1 MFKDFQVAE
10 AHCDIPCKIYDPA
23 ISQVATLSVIRL
35 IDLLH
40 EIDESDNSLKS
51 IAHRSRLVIEKE
63 AQAKIVKNEVNII
76 WGDYFKAPQ
85 IEAHPNIHTLV
96 HEIMMTAS
104 KCKQDVIRENAEELV
119 KKVNEFGTIFWST
132 KGIETENV
140 VCPYPPELIVSRPK
154 LDSV

>member
-104 KCKQDVIRENAEELV
+104 KCKQDVIRGNAEELV
-119 KKVNEFGTIFWST
+119 KKVNEFATIFWST

>member
-1 MFKDFQVAE
+1 MFKDFQIAE

-23 ISQVATLSVIRL
+23 IPQVAALSVVRL

-104 KCKQDVIRENAEELV
+104 KCKQDVIRGNAEELV
-119 KKVNEFGTIFWST
+119 KKVNEFATIFWLT

>member
-35 IDLLH
+35 IDLLN

-51 IAHRSRLVIEKE
+51 ITHRSRLVIEKE

-76 WGDYFKAPQ
+76 WGDYFKEPQ
-85 IEAHPNIHTLV
+85 IESHPNVHTLV

-104 KCKQDVIRENAEELV
+104 KCKQDIIRENAEELL
-119 KKVNEFGTIFWST
+119 KKVNEFATIFWST
-132 KGIETENV
+132 KGIETENF

-154 LDSV
+154 LNSV

>member
-51 IAHRSRLVIEKE
+51 TAHRSRLVIEKE
-63 AQAKIVKNEVNII
+63 TQAKIVKNEVNII
-76 WGDYFKAPQ
+76 WGDYFKEPQ
-85 IEAHPNIHTLV
+85 IESHPNVHTLV

-104 KCKQDVIRENAEELV
+104 KCKQDIVRENAEGLL
-119 KKVNEFGTIFWST
+119 KKVNEFATIFWST

-140 VCPYPPELIVSRPK
+140 ICPYPPELIVTRPK
-154 LDSV
+154 LNSV

>member
-119 KKVNEFGTIFWST
+119 KKVNEFTTIFWST

>member
-1 MFKDFQVAE
+1 MFKDFQIAE

-85 IEAHPNIHTLV
+85 IEAHPNVHTLV

-119 KKVNEFGTIFWST
+119 KKVNEFATIFWST

>member
-1 MFKDFQVAE
+1 MFKDFQIAE

-23 ISQVATLSVIRL
+23 ISQVAALSVVRL

-40 EIDESDNSLKS
+40 EIDENDNSLKS

-119 KKVNEFGTIFWST
+119 KKVNEFATIFWST

>member
-76 WGDYFKAPQ
+76 WGDYFKALQ
-85 IEAHPNIHTLV
+85 IESHPNVHTLV

-104 KCKQDVIRENAEELV
+104 KCKQDIIRENAEELL
-119 KKVNEFGTIFWST
+119 KKVNEFATIFWST

-140 VCPYPPELIVSRPK
+140 VCPYPPELIVARPK
-154 LDSV
+154 LNSV

>member
-35 IDLLH
+35 IDLLN

-76 WGDYFKAPQ
+76 WGDYFKEPQ
-85 IEAHPNIHTLV
+85 IESHPNVHTLV

-104 KCKQDVIRENAEELV
+104 KCKQDIVRENAEGLL
-119 KKVNEFGTIFWST
+119 KKVNEFATIFWST
-132 KGIETENV
+132 KAIETENV
-140 VCPYPPELIVSRPK
+140 ICPYPPELIVTRPK
-154 LDSV
+154 LNSV

>member
-1 MFKDFQVAE
+1 MFKDFQIAE

-23 ISQVATLSVIRL
+23 ISQVAALSVVRL

-85 IEAHPNIHTLV
+85 IESHPNVHTLV
-96 HEIMMTAS
+96 HEIMMQLMRIIYYSRKLAFTHQLAQNNLGVG
-104 KCKQDVIRENAEELV
+104 QDA
-119 KKVNEFGTIFWST
+119 
-132 KGIETENV
+132 
-140 VCPYPPELIVSRPK
+140 
-154 LDSV
+154 

>member
-35 IDLLH
+35 IDLLN

-51 IAHRSRLVIEKE
+51 ITHRSRLVIEKE

-76 WGDYFKAPQ
+76 WGDYFKEPQ
-85 IEAHPNIHTLV
+85 IESHPNVHTLV

-104 KCKQDVIRENAEELV
+104 KCKQDIIRENAEELL
-119 KKVNEFGTIFWST
+119 KKVNEFATIFWST

-154 LDSV
+154 LNSV

>member
-35 IDLLH
+35 IDLLN

-76 WGDYFKAPQ
+76 WGDYFKEPQ
-85 IEAHPNIHTLV
+85 IESHPNVHTLV

-104 KCKQDVIRENAEELV
+104 KCKQDIIRENAEELL
-119 KKVNEFGTIFWST
+119 KKVNEFATIFWST

-140 VCPYPPELIVSRPK
+140 VCPYPPELIVYRPK
-154 LDSV
+154 LNSV

>member
-35 IDLLH
+35 IDLLN

-76 WGDYFKAPQ
+76 WGDYFKEPQ
-85 IEAHPNIHTLV
+85 IESHPNVHTLV

-104 KCKQDVIRENAEELV
+104 KCKQDIVRENAEGLL
-119 KKVNEFGTIFWST
+119 KKVNEFATIFWST

-140 VCPYPPELIVSRPK
+140 ICPYPPELIVTRPK
-154 LDSV
+154 LNSV

>member
-76 WGDYFKAPQ
+76 WGDYFKEPQ
-85 IEAHPNIHTLV
+85 IESHPNVHTLV

-104 KCKQDVIRENAEELV
+104 KCKQDIVRENAEGLL
-119 KKVNEFGTIFWST
+119 KKVNEFATIFWST

-140 VCPYPPELIVSRPK
+140 ICPYPPELIVTRPK
-154 LDSV
+154 LNSV

>member
-35 IDLLH
+35 IDLLN

-76 WGDYFKAPQ
+76 WGDYFKEPQ
-85 IEAHPNIHTLV
+85 IESHPNVHTLV

-104 KCKQDVIRENAEELV
+104 KCKQDIIRENAEELL
-119 KKVNEFGTIFWST
+119 KKVNEFATIFWST

-154 LDSV
+154 LNSV

>member
-35 IDLLH
+35 IDLLN

-85 IEAHPNIHTLV
+85 IESHPNVHTLV

-104 KCKQDVIRENAEELV
+104 KCKQDIIR
-119 KKVNEFGTIFWST
+119 
-132 KGIETENV
+132 
-140 VCPYPPELIVSRPK
+140 
-154 LDSV
+154 